1 MSVLNRYLY
10 PVFLFVFALFIA
22 SVRAKAHFFRIVANS
37 WLITGKM
44 ANEPASV
51 VIKYS

>member
-22 SVRAKAHFFRIVANS
+22 SVKAKAHFFRVVANS
-37 WLITGKM
+37 WLITRKM

-51 VIKYS
+51 VIKYN